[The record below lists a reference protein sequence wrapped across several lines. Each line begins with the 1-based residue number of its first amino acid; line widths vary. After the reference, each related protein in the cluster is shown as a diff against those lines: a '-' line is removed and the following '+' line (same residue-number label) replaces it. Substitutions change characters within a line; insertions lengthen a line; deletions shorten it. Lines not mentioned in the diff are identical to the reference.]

1 MALSKHI
8 DADQLLA
15 KSRDHPIH
23 KHTGKRQDLH
33 DIPYGSRY
41 EVDTELP
48 KYRMPEAGVDPKV
61 AYQLLHD
68 ELLLDGNPSMNLA
81 SFVHTWV
88 PDECEK
94 LMHENL
100 NKNLVDQDE
109 YPAAQQIH
117 ERCIS
122 MLSHLWHAPKDAT
135 AMGTACTGSSEAI
148 MLGGLALKRRWQAKM
163 KAAGKDIHNPGPNIV
178 MGAEAQVALEKFA
191 RYFEV
196 DCRLVPVTPE
206 SNYVMSAKDAMAYV
220 DENTIGV
227 FVILGSTYTGVFE
240 SVTEM
245 AAELDKYEA
254 ETGNHVPIHVDAAS
268 GGFVA
273 PFAYPSYLW
282 DFKIPRVQSINA
294 SGHKYGMSSV
304 GVGWIIWR
312 GQEYLPKELI
322 FELHYLGAT
331 DYSFNLNF
339 SRPAHPILAQMFN
352 FLNLGFAGYRRIMQ
366 NNLSKARLLSRAL
379 ENSGYYICLSN
390 IHKPK
395 GTSALQTISQAAG
408 QLEAMVRGTKSS
420 QREINEAD
428 AEFYEEGLP
437 VVSFRFTDEFK
448 KQYPNIKQAWVQLQL
463 RSIGW
468 IVPNYPLPPKCDDTE
483 ILRVVVRESLSGD
496 LTSKLIWDILQVTED
511 LINDAGPSYSMSIAN
526 QNKNNND
533 RNKGTKDSVH
543 ESSKAQIKEDTTT
556 YARPC

>member
-1 MALSKHI
+1 MALGRHI
-8 DADQLLA
+8 DADKLIAQS
-15 KSRDHPIH
+15 KDHPIH
-23 KHTGKRQDLH
+23 KHSGARQDLH
-33 DIPYGSRY
+33 DIPYASRY
-41 EVDTELP
+41 DVEVDLP
-48 KYRMPEAGVDPKV
+48 RFQMPSQGCDVKV

-68 ELLLDGNPSMNLA
+68 ELMLDGNPNMNLA

-88 PDECEK
+88 PDECER
-94 LMHENL
+94 LMMENL

-122 MLSHLWHAPKDAT
+122 MISHLWHAPKAAT
-135 AMGTACTGSSEAI
+135 AMGTATTGSSEAI
-148 MLGGLALKRRWQAKM
+148 MLGGLALKRRWQEKM

-196 DCRLVPVTPE
+196 ECRLVPVTPE
-206 SNYVMSAKDAMAYV
+206 SNFVMSAKDAIKYV

-245 AAELDKYEA
+245 DEELSKYEKQ
-254 ETGNHVPIHVDAAS
+254 TGHFVPIHVDAAS

-273 PFAYPSYLW
+273 PFAYPHYVW

-294 SGHKYGMSSV
+294 SGHKYGMSAV

-312 GQEYLPKELI
+312 SIEFLPKDLI

-339 SRPAHPILAQMFN
+339 SRPAHPILGQMFT
-352 FLNLGFAGYRRIMQ
+352 FLNLGFGGYRRVMQ
-366 NNLSKARLLSRAL
+366 NNLSKARLISRAL
-379 ENSGYYICLSN
+379 ENSGYFVCLSN
-390 IHKPK
+390 IHRPLPSGELPSVSAVTEAITSKATALLK
-395 GTSALQTISQAAG
+395 GKTNF
-408 QLEAMVRGTKSS
+408 
-420 QREINEAD
+420 NEND
-428 AEFYEEGLP
+428 AEFYNPGLP
-437 VVSFRFTDEFK
+437 VVSFRFTDEI
-448 KQYPNIKQAWVQLQL
+448 KQKYPNLKQQWMQLQL
-463 RSIGW
+463 RGIGW
-468 IVPNYPLPPKCDDTE
+468 IVPNYPLAENCQDTE

-496 LTSKLIWDILQVTED
+496 LARKLITDILQVAEE
-511 LINDAGPSYSMSIAN
+511 LMSHSVPSYTM
-526 QNKNNND
+526 
-533 RNKGTKDSVH
+533 
-543 ESSKAQIKEDTTT
+543 
-556 YARPC
+556 